1 MRRRFFY
8 QDSAWQ
14 RSAPSD
20 PDRPPLMIKAL
31 DTWLINHAA
40 RSTEQPNEGSEA
52 PDLLLEWHQGSNVK
66 SPSHCDLYCQRGQKW
81 GADFSFFFCCDT
93 GKIASFWW
101 SCAVAM
107 QIYDVTRWPRR
118 PHPVI
123 QPYRHLRPAANRAQR
138 KSPNDTV
145 RPDSLPFPPR
155 ETDVQPKAE
164 KQLQL
169 QLRLVRLH
177 STQGFRHDVCFNIS
191 LWSKYRSLSA
201 IAAE

>member
-1 MRRRFFY
+1 MRARRHPTCCWN
-8 QDSAWQ
+8 D
-14 RSAPSD
+14 
-20 PDRPPLMIKAL
+20 I
-31 DTWLINHAA
+31 
-40 RSTEQPNEGSEA
+40 
-52 PDLLLEWHQGSNVK
+52 
-66 SPSHCDLYCQRGQKW
+66 RGQMLNLPLTVIYTVREDKNEVQT
-81 GADFSFFFCCDT
+81 FLFFFCCDT

-123 QPYRHLRPAANRAQR
+123 QPDRHLRLAANRAQR